1 MEPRS
6 QLVYRYMQV
15 AVSMAVD
22 MHLDTDP
29 SFTVRQ
35 ASHCANE
42 ASLQLNDNESL
53 NRSRDAFRAAL
64 GCFYLSSV

>member
-6 QLVYRYMQV
+6 QLVYRYLQV

-22 MHLDTDP
+22 LHLDTYP
-29 SFTVRQ
+29 SIVLRQ
-35 ASHCANE
+35 TGSYASD
-42 ASLQLNDNESL
+42 ASLQLSFDKAL
-53 NRSRDAFRAAL
+53 DHSREAFRAAL

>member
-6 QLVYRYMQV
+6 QLVYRYLQV

-22 MHLDTDP
+22 LHLNTDP
-29 SFTVRQ
+29 SMVMRQ
-35 ASHCANE
+35 AGFFASD
-42 ASLQLNDNESL
+42 ASLQLDCGRALS
-53 NRSRDAFRAAL
+53 RSHEVLRAAL

>member
-6 QLVYRYMQV
+6 QLIYRYLQV

-22 MHLDTDP
+22 LHLNTDP
-29 SFTVRQ
+29 SVVVRQ
-35 ASHCANE
+35 ADAYGKLGLHLQSHK
-42 ASLQLNDNESL
+42 SS
-53 NRSRDAFRAAL
+53 NRSCEALRAAL